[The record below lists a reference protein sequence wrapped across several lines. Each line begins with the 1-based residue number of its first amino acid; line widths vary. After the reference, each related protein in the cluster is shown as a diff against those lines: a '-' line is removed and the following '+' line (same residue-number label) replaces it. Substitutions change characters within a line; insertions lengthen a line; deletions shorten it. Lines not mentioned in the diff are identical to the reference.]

1 MEESEIRQWVEDNAK
16 GLMSDIPLEPEELDH
31 VAMCMH
37 HIWRWYSEGYPIGDF
52 LTAVVKDQFSEACIR
67 ADDVNRKALYLYA
80 MFCLNKIGYDY
91 RDKALGK
98 KKGGK
103 D

>member
-1 MEESEIRQWVEDNAK
+1 MEESEIRQWVEDNAS
-16 GLMSDIPLEPEELDH
+16 LQPDIFIAPHDLDH

-37 HIWRWYSEGYPIGDF
+37 HIWQWYFEDRPLGDF
-52 LTAVVKDQFSEACIR
+52 LTAVVKDQFSRACIT
-67 ADDVNRKALYLYA
+67 ADSVNRKALYLYA

-98 KKGGK
+98 KKGG

>member
-1 MEESEIRQWVEDNAK
+1 MSEEEIRKWVEDNAT
-16 GLMSDIPLEPEELDH
+16 GLMSDIPLTPDELDH
-31 VAMCMH
+31 VAMCMS
-37 HIWRWYSEGYPIGDF
+37 HIWEWYFKGRPLGDF
-52 LTAVVKDQFSEACIR
+52 LTAVVRDQFSRACIT

-98 KKGGK
+98 KKGGE
-103 D
+103 

>member
-1 MEESEIRQWVEDNAK
+1 MTEEEVRQWVEDNAK
-16 GLMSDIPLEPEELDH
+16 GLMSDIPLAPEELDH

-37 HIWRWYSEGYPIGDF
+37 HIWQWYFEGRPLGDF
-52 LTAVVKDQFSEACIR
+52 LTAVVRDQFNRACIT
-67 ADDVNRKALYLYA
+67 ADGVNRKALYLYA
-80 MFCLNKIGYDY
+80 MFCNNKIGYDY

-98 KKGGK
+98 KKE